1 MRDFLSILA
10 GGSSCVKQMIMGAG
24 KTTVIA
30 PLLALMLADGKS
42 LVLSVV
48 PKALLEMSRKQM
60 RETFSSIICKRVYT
74 LNFDR
79 GSPIG
84 PSTNRLLVNAIKNRG
99 VVVSTPTTLKAFQL
113 VFVETLQLLD
123 EVRDTTP

>member
-1 MRDFLSILA
+1 M
-10 GGSSCVKQMIMGAG
+10 KQMIMGAG

-79 GSPIG
+79 GSAIG

-123 EVRDTTP
+123 EVREGQDLP